1 MRTALAWPESSR
13 QLHAA
18 KFLGGAGIP
27 RWPHR
32 RSRMV
37 VIEGSGDLQAA
48 LGVERQ
54 ATMKDGGTKIVDPY
68 RCM

>member
-1 MRTALAWPESSR
+1 
-13 QLHAA
+13 
-18 KFLGGAGIP
+18 
-27 RWPHR
+27 
-32 RSRMV
+32 MV

-54 ATMKDGGTKIVDPY
+54 ATMNDGGTKIVDPY